1 MHNKNYQQWNGSRW
15 DYTKKRSNWHF
26 DSTKTGEQ
34 DYLEVC
40 NFSGDWSMEIKKYS
54 QLVKNADWSNRNPEI
69 DRIYSATEEEADLIR
84 AGADPKMKIYQR
96 AKAED
101 SPVFQRI
108 ANYFALED
116 VTVKFHNQLTGQML
130 VWHIDNFAG
139 REERQNSFLTIDAD
153 NDPNTMRRFIIALD
167 NWKHGQVFA
176 LGNSY
181 WHQWKKGDCITWE
194 WQEMPHAT
202 CNMGWD
208 PRPILQITGK
218 TTERTR
224 QIMSNANPNNIVK
237 I

>member
-1 MHNKNYQQWNGSRW
+1 MHSKYQEWQGSRW
-15 DYTKKRSNWHF
+15 DYTKSRSSWHF
-26 DSTKTGEQ
+26 DPTVKNQEDFTQ
-34 DYLEVC
+34 VC
-40 NFSGDWSMEIKKYS
+40 RFDGNWSDEIIKYS
-54 QLVKNADWSNRNPEI
+54 NLVEDAKWSTRNFEI
-69 DRIYSATEEEADLIR
+69 DRIYSASEEEADLIR
-84 AGADPKMKIYQR
+84 AGADPDMKIFQR
-96 AKAED
+96 TKAED
-101 SPVFQRI
+101 SPVFRRI
-108 ANYFALED
+108 ADYFGMED
-116 VTVKFHNQLTGQML
+116 TAIKFHNQITGQML